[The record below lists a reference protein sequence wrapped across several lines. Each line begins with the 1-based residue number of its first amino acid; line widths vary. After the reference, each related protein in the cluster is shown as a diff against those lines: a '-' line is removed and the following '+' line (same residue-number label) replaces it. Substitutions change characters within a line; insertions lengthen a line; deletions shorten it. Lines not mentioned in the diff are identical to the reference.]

1 MNTNSEEGV
10 ALAQGVCRAVG
21 SLDSVD
27 TILCP
32 PFVSLWPI
40 SGVVHSSNVSLGA
53 QNVNENPNG
62 AFTGEI
68 SASMLKGMV
77 THVIVGHSERRANFG
92 ESDSQ
97 VAAKV
102 SALCEVGL
110 TPILCVGEGS
120 EERNRGRAERF
131 VRRQLRN
138 SAGNPE
144 NLSKSII
151 AYEPVWAIGT
161 GTPATIGQIEY
172 MVASIRE
179 EIGELGGEETA
190 SATRVIYGGSTS
202 SKNIYE
208 ISNSSS
214 IDGAL
219 VGGASLDADDF
230 VAMIRSLARATVSN

>member
-1 MNTNSEEGV
+1 MDRKGRQTLRKPIIAGNWKMNTNSEEGV
-10 ALAQGVCRAVG
+10 ALAQGVCRSIG

-92 ESDSQ
+92 ESDTQ

-120 EERNRGRAERF
+120 EERSRGRAERF
-131 VRRQLRN
+131 VRQ
-138 SAGNPE
+138 
-144 NLSKSII
+144 
-151 AYEPVWAIGT
+151 IG
-161 GTPATIGQIEY
+161 
-172 MVASIRE
+172 
-179 EIGELGGEETA
+179 
-190 SATRVIYGGSTS
+190 
-202 SKNIYE
+202 
-208 ISNSSS
+208 
-214 IDGAL
+214 
-219 VGGASLDADDF
+219 
-230 VAMIRSLARATVSN
+230 RAHV